1 MNAKE
6 IAEIVITENLTSF
19 IIEVPDGWFYR
30 QEKAGTS
37 ATDAPLTLKSE
48 VVLLL
53 CKRIQALLAKQEGM
67 VPVEQVCPVC
77 AGGPVIVLAE
87 CRDCATEFVSPE
99 MSRYN
104 KTVIAKAKE

>member
-6 IAEIVITENLTSF
+6 IEMDYDD
-19 IIEVPDGWFYR
+19 IIELAELIVNDYHVSAKRPI
-30 QEKAGTS
+30 KAL
-37 ATDAPLTLKSE
+37 AKAHLD
-48 VVLLL
+48 
-53 CKRIQALLAKQEGM
+53 LLAKQEGM

-104 KTVIAKAKE
+104 KTAIAKAKE

>member
-6 IAEIVITENLTSF
+6 IAEQHF
-19 IIEVPDGWFYR
+19 
-30 QEKAGTS
+30 
-37 ATDAPLTLKSE
+37 
-48 VVLLL
+48 
-53 CKRIQALLAKQEGM
+53 KRWHLNDDKKTVFRAYLDLLAKQEGM

-104 KTVIAKAKE
+104 KTAIAKAKDK

>member
-1 MNAKE
+1 MNRIVE
-6 IAEIVITENLTSF
+6 IFPDN
-19 IIEVPDGWFYR
+19 VPEWA
-30 QEKAGTS
+30 QEAFDAGQFF
-37 ATDAPLTLKSE
+37 
-48 VVLLL
+48 
-53 CKRIQALLAKQEGM
+53 RIAIARVQEAEGM

-104 KTVIAKAKE
+104 KIAIAKAKE